1 MQNMKYT
8 QLSSAIF
15 KVFNKAY
22 ALHLKSL
29 QLMSHWS
36 IVVDF
41 LKKDLRFTIDFE

>member
-8 QLSSAIF
+8 QLTLAIF
-15 KVFNKAY
+15 KVLNKVY
-22 ALHLKSL
+22 ALHLRSL

-41 LKKDLRFTIDFE
+41 FKKEIRFTIDFE